1 MLCHPF
7 RQTAAIV
14 ALSLTFCMSQSCP
27 GAEQPPADA
36 PSAPDRTDQRPAQP
50 DRVAPEPVVPDRLA
64 PEPFPPASML
74 ASRGPI
80 LRLASVPNMLGDFFN
95 QGGQVRMTGVVNAL
109 ADMPLAGGGRRA
121 KIAENNKALPMDRCY
136 FMYHHFH
143 NALEADPNTLLPG
156 LARNFS
162 VNRYTIGLEKRFLND
177 RWSIDVRMPFT
188 EDYGWS
194 PGKFAVAGGDI
205 GNLSVTLKR
214 LLAVSHTGA
223 VAAGLMIDTPTG
235 SDATCRAVT
244 TNVTLHNDAVHLS
257 PYVGFLR
264 APNNRLFY
272 QGFLQV
278 DVAANGNRVDYV
290 DTGLLVSGTFGNLNE
305 QTLLHADLSAGYWL
319 YRNCCRRRMTGLA
332 GIVEFHYTTALQ
344 NADVVPGSL
353 AGTNF
358 QFGNLRNRFDLV
370 NLTAGLHAELARRT
384 TVRVAGAFPIAT
396 GPEKPFDAEVQ
407 VSVNRRF

>member
-1 MLCHPF
+1 MSCHPL
-7 RQTAAIV
+7 RQTTAIL
-14 ALSLTFCMSQSCP
+14 ALTVTFCLSQTCP
-27 GAEQPPADA
+27 GAEQPPAEG
-36 PSAPDRTDQRPAQP
+36 PSAPDETEPGPAQP
-50 DRVAPEPVVPDRLA
+50 ERVVPER
-64 PEPFPPASML
+64 FPPAYML

-95 QGGQVRMTGVVNAL
+95 QGGQVSMTGAVNAL

-121 KIAENNKALPMDRCY
+121 KIAENNKALPMDRCF

-177 RWSIDVRMPFT
+177 CWSIDIRMPFT
-188 EDYGWS
+188 EDYAWS

-205 GNLSVTLKR
+205 GNLSITFKR
-214 LLAVSHTGA
+214 LLAVSCTGA
-223 VAAGLMIDTPTG
+223 VAAGLMIETPTG
-235 SDATCRAVT
+235 DDATCRAVT
-244 TNVTLHNDAVHLS
+244 TNVTLRNHAVHLS
-257 PYVGFLR
+257 PYIGFLR
-264 APNNRLFY
+264 APNDRLFY

-278 DVAANGNRVDYV
+278 DVPANGNRVDYV
-290 DTGLLVSGTFGNLNE
+290 DTTVPASGTFGNLNE

-319 YRNCCRRRMTGLA
+319 HRNCCRRGVTGLA
-332 GIVEFHYTTALQ
+332 SIVEFHYTTALQ
-344 NADVVPGSL
+344 NADVVPGAL

-384 TVRVAGAFPIAT
+384 TVRVAGAFPIAE
-396 GPEKPFDAEVQ
+396 GPERPFDAEVQ
-407 VSVNRRF
+407 VSINRRF